1 MYLLKIG
8 RITRKRFIITEETLI
23 DVLKARLKGEKNVSI
38 RKHIRQM
45 MKRVA

>member
-1 MYLLKIG
+1 MYLLKVG
-8 RITRKRFIITEETLI
+8 GITRKRFVITEKTLI

-45 MKRVA
+45 IERVA